1 MTNAAASAR
10 PDRPADRVI
19 GALARLVILALVFMI
34 LGVPVNDF
42 WRFLLLTVA
51 VMALCFGSVRFE
63 SRRWLAALGSVVA
76 VVAVNWLVP
85 SPRIEEGHNVYIPV
99 GASLDVFEKELPP
112 DAQRQ
117 MKRIFDQSYIDDPKN
132 LPGSPDWW
140 QAPEFMQ
147 RPSRFVD
154 RVFST
159 SSDALWQRPKY
170 SRTVDA
176 VDFTSQE
183 QARIGAIN
191 RRVYNFYQLP
201 KKTIHQSKS
210 GFYTSARIDRK
221 SMPFFMM
228 LELNDALIG
237 GEICWKGQ
245 TLWEGEDEKFSLV
258 DHAKQS
264 CREVGEN
271 DKGKRLF
278 ALAIAPDRPL
288 ALTVY
293 PNLGQ
298 RISLWLKA
306 ALRLFGVLAV
316 LFALVRIRSVDQLLL
331 PVGAAVSTFSTTAII
346 APGFLTGFVTQHGG
360 NDGLTHES
368 FGFDIS
374 QAMARGDIAAALR
387 GDENIFFFMPGLRYL
402 KGLEDLLFG
411 DTNFGL
417 LLCTIFIPVFLY
429 YLLRRM
435 LPLRWAVWLIVI
447 FMFTPIFE
455 RMGFAQFLY
464 VREMA
469 KGFPEPVGYGAFLAA
484 LALVAWS
491 IPVRN
496 AASPFSPMPAV
507 LIGLVLALG
516 VAMRPNLALAAALLL
531 LMVGA
536 WLLLERRWKEFVAL
550 GLGFAPILLIPWHNW
565 YFGGK
570 FVPLTSAA
578 LISATFITPPS
589 VYLAALGE
597 LLHLDFGGESLALVR
612 RHLHNWNKV
621 TDFYRLIALFAVPWV
636 LIARRYLLAL
646 KGLAVIALSMQAV
659 LLFYLPTGR
668 YAYLAW
674 LLVFVIAA
682 VVVQQEL
689 LPWLARKRPGGFPR
703 LARLPGLRQL
713 RGVLGSSRWSHAHEL
728 SQVASPM
735 GFITGLKTVCR
746 PLVSPL
752 GRVLQLLPRGS
763 RVFDIGCGSGGL
775 LHLALNHAGVSHA
788 AGYDVSPKAVG
799 AAQSL
804 PWSAERLRV
813 THRAPSEGVPD
824 ISKEDYITLCD
835 VLHHVPPEA
844 KAPFLK
850 DIAEKMRPGA
860 VLILMDIDADRRV
873 GTWMNQLHD
882 LVISQEWVFPVATG
896 DARSMLQQAGLIV
909 REQSLFRSLW
919 YPHYLILAEKPAGD
933 AAPAE
938 PAAKLSAAA
947 R

>member
-1 MTNAAASAR
+1 MTNAVDAAPAR
-10 PDRPADRVI
+10 PDRPAGRVM
-19 GALARLVILALVFMI
+19 GVVARLVILVLVFTI
-34 LGVPVNDF
+34 LGVPVTDF

-51 VMALCFGSVRFE
+51 VMALCFGGVRFE
-63 SRRWLAALGSVVA
+63 GRRWLAALASVAV
-76 VVAVNWLVP
+76 VVAVNWLLP

-99 GASLDVFEKELPP
+99 GASLDVFDKELPP

-117 MKRIFDQSYIDDPKN
+117 MKSIFDQSYIDDPKD

-140 QAPEFMQ
+140 QAPDFKQ
-147 RPSRFVD
+147 LPSRFVD
-154 RVFST
+154 HAFSP

-170 SRTVDA
+170 SRTVDE

-201 KKTIHQSKS
+201 KKTIHQSKR
-210 GFYTSARIDRK
+210 GFYTSARIDRQ
-221 SMPFFMM
+221 SMPFFIM
-228 LELNDALIG
+228 LELNDALVG
-237 GEICWKGQ
+237 GEVCWRGQ
-245 TLWEGEDEKFSLV
+245 TLWEGEDGKFSLV
-258 DHAKQS
+258 DHAKPS
-264 CREVGEN
+264 CRKISEQDE
-271 DKGKRLF
+271 GKRLF
-278 ALAIAPDRPL
+278 ALAIAPDKTL
-288 ALTVY
+288 ALTVS
-293 PNLGQ
+293 PNLGK
-298 RISLWLKA
+298 RLALWLKA
-306 ALRLFGVLAV
+306 GLRIFGVLAV
-316 LFALVRIRSVDQLLL
+316 LLALVRIQSVDQLLL
-331 PVGAAVSTFSTTAII
+331 PVGAAVSTFLTTAVI
-346 APGFLTGFVTQHGG
+346 APGFLTGFMTQHGG

-374 QAMARGDIAAALR
+374 QAIARGDMTAALR

-435 LPLRWAVWLIVI
+435 LPLRWSVWLIVI

-491 IPVRN
+491 VPVRN
-496 AASPFSPMPAV
+496 AAPPLSPMPAV
-507 LIGLVLALG
+507 LIGLALALS

-550 GLGFAPILLIPWHNW
+550 GLGFAPILLIAWHNW

-578 LISATFITPPS
+578 FISATFITPPS
-589 VYLAALGE
+589 IYLAALGE
-597 LLHLDFGGESLALVR
+597 VLRLDFGGESLARVG
-612 RHLHNWNKV
+612 RHLHNWNKA

-636 LIARRYLLAL
+636 LTARRYPLAL

-674 LLVFVIAA
+674 LLVFIIAA

-689 LPWLARKRPGGFPR
+689 LAWLARKWPGTFQR
-703 LARLPGLRQL
+703 VARLPGLRQM
-713 RGVLGSSRWSHAHEL
+713 RGVLASSRWSHAHEL
-728 SQVASPM
+728 SQVAPPM

-752 GRVLQLLPRGS
+752 GQVVQLLPRGS

-775 LHLALNHAGVSHA
+775 LHLALNDAGVSHA
-788 AGYDVSPKAVG
+788 AGYDVSTKAVG
-799 AAQSL
+799 AARTL
-804 PWSAERLRV
+804 PWDAERLHV
-813 THRAPSEGVPD
+813 VHRTPGEGVPD
-824 ISKEDYITLCD
+824 ISGADYVALCD

-844 KAPFLK
+844 KADLMK

-860 VLILMDIDADRRV
+860 VLILMDIDAGRPA
-873 GTWMNQLHD
+873 GAWMNQLHD
-882 LVISQEWVFPVATG
+882 LVVSQEWVAPATAQA
-896 DARSMLQQAGLIV
+896 ARTMVKEAGLVI
-909 REQSLFRSLW
+909 RQESLFRSLW
-919 YPHYLILAEKPAGD
+919 YPHYLIVADK
-933 AAPAE
+933 
-938 PAAKLSAAA
+938 SAAA
-947 R
+947 AR